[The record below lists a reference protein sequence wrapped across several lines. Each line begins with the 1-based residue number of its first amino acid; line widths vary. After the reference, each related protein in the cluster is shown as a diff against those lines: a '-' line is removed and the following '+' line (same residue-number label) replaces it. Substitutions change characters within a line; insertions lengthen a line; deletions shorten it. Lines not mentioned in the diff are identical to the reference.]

1 MSLGLRWDYE
11 SHMPDENYVTTAN
24 IVDGLTGKVSS
35 DYFSNGSQRKPYKDE
50 FQPRLGFTYDLSGAG
65 KSILFGG
72 YGKYYDRLFLNAT
85 LDERYRL
92 QFPVYRIEFSPDGR
106 PATIKWQDSYLSKAG
121 LNALIAGGAV
131 RPEIFLLDNNTKPP
145 YSNQFNLGFRQTF
158 GQWVGSLSYNGVPGY
173 RAFTFLP
180 ATRIC
185 CSALL
190 RGFSNLIRPP
200 PAGRQSLNNPDT
212 L

>member
-11 SHMPDENYVTTAN
+11 SHMLDENYVTPAN
-24 IVDGLTGKVSS
+24 IVAGLTGKVSS

-92 QFPVYRIEFSPDGR
+92 QFPVYNIQFSPDGLPR
-106 PATIKWQDSYLSKAG
+106 NGGPTVKWDPKYESAAG
-121 LNALIAGGAV
+121 LAALIASGV
-131 RPEIFLLDNNTKPP
+131 THPEGYLVDNNTKPP
-145 YSNQFNLGFRQTF
+145 YSNQF
-158 GQWVGSLSYNGVPGY
+158 
-173 RAFTFLP
+173 
-180 ATRIC
+180 
-185 CSALL
+185 
-190 RGFSNLIRPP
+190 
-200 PAGRQSLNNPDT
+200 
-212 L
+212 